1 MASFEISYQRVLGA
15 EGGYQNNPNDS
26 GNYNSAG
33 ELIGTN
39 YGISAPVLEVWLGR
53 IPSVWDMK
61 LLELWEVKKIY
72 RQRFWDPIRVE
83 QLSAQPLADLLF
95 DGRVNHGRTGT
106 KLLQKVL
113 GVPADGVIGP
123 ITLNAITAR
132 PPAQLY
138 WQYKDAR
145 EQFYRYLAD
154 NRPGQAVFLNG
165 WLNRLN
171 KFQDYVRPSGS
182 STAGSEGQPLPWGWA
197 VGAGILITAATAAAQ
212 RRTG

>member
-1 MASFEISYQRVLGA
+1 MASFEIAYQRVLGA
-15 EGGYQNNPNDS
+15 EGGYQKNPNDT

-53 IPSVWDMK
+53 VPSQWDMK

-83 QLSAQPLADLLF
+83 QLSEQPIADILF

-113 GVPADGVIGP
+113 GVAADGVVGP
-123 ITLNAITAR
+123 VTLSAITAR

-145 EQFYRYLAD
+145 EQFYRYLAA

-165 WLNRLN
+165 WLNRLK
-171 KFQDYVRPSGS
+171 KFQDYPRPSGGTT
-182 STAGSEGQPLPWGWA
+182 TAGNSGRNPLPWGWA
-197 VGAGILITAATAAAQ
+197 VGAGILVAAAVARKQ
-212 RRTG
+212 AA